1 MNIHR
6 LFLALSVALSGVCG
20 AGVSFAQQS
29 VGSESIPSAAEGQ
42 LEEITVTAERRSERL
57 QDVPIAVSV
66 LTADE
71 ARKMGNNDNLSLFTQ
86 VPSLNTSRQL
96 TGATIYL
103 RGVGTSSAP
112 GNENAVATY
121 IDDVYI
127 NGFSGTVVPFNTID
141 HVEVLNGPQGTLFG
155 RNATGGVIHIVTKDP
170 STNPSMDVRAG
181 YASYN
186 TFSGSLYGTT
196 GIGPNL
202 AVDIALNARDQRN
215 GYGHD
220 LATGQPIYLGSE
232 YGVRSKLKWT
242 PGESTAVTLALEH
255 YWDDYD
261 YSLNPNVPRGTL
273 SAGGATFAGDYNS
286 QGSNAF
292 QGGASGH
299 TRHVDGVTLTAEHQ
313 FGWATLKSVSAARRI
328 TDVTGYDQDMGPAHI
343 SDLQWPSK
351 LEQYTEELHLS
362 SPEGTTLGGHGLHWL
377 AGLYVLKM
385 SDALLP
391 LQIAGSIGAL
401 SSLGIA
407 SISDTHSYAAFFDT
421 TYDFTP
427 ATSLTLGIRETA
439 DRIKNT
445 GYTDLGF
452 PGGTHAILPAPE
464 QHANAS
470 KPTFRAVLDHKFTR
484 DLMAYGS
491 ISRGFKSGGFALF
504 AGGSAPVQPE
514 TLDAYALGLK
524 SEWLEHHLQ
533 VNLEAYHYNYKNQQ
547 VEVFIANGAAE
558 VNAAASR
565 MSGADLSVV
574 AVPSANL
581 TLRGNF
587 GYLHSRYESFPAAPV
602 YLQNPATCAPT
613 PTRLPG
619 PLTGGDLLCSIDAA
633 GLQTVRSPTFTGNVS
648 GDYVIR
654 TSGGDVDLVA
664 SYFRTSSFSWDPS
677 GQYPEPAYGLLDTSV
692 TWTAPSNKYDVQLWC
707 KNCTD
712 KYHDAFISEAALA
725 IQRAASD
732 PRTFGI
738 QFGAHF

>member
-6 LFLALSVALSGVCG
+6 LILAWSAALSAACG

-29 VGSESIPSAAEGQ
+29 GGSESAKPAADGQ

-66 LTADE
+66 LSADE
-71 ARKMGNNDNLSLFTQ
+71 AQKMGNNDSLSLFTQ

-103 RGVGTSSAP
+103 RGVGSSSAP
-112 GNENAVATY
+112 GDENAVATY

-127 NGFSGTVVPFNTID
+127 NGFSGTVVPFNAID

-170 STNPSMDVRAG
+170 STTPSLDVQGG
-181 YASYN
+181 YASYD

-196 GIGPNL
+196 GIGSDL
-202 AVDIALNARDQRN
+202 AVDIAMNARDQRN

-242 PGESTAVTLALEH
+242 PGEGTAVTLALEH
-255 YWDDYD
+255 YWNDYD
-261 YSLNPNVPRGTL
+261 YSLNPNVEPGTL
-273 SAGGATFAGDYNS
+273 SAGGATFAGYYNS
-286 QGSNAF
+286 QDINGF

-299 TRHVDGVTLTAEHQ
+299 TSHVDGVTLTAEHL
-313 FGWATLKSVSAARRI
+313 FSWATLKSISAGRRV

-351 LEQYTEELHLS
+351 LEQFTEELHLS
-362 SPEGTTLGGHGLHWL
+362 SPEGATLGGHGLHWL
-377 AGLYVLKM
+377 AGLYFLKM

-391 LQIAGSIGAL
+391 LQIGGSIGGL

-407 SISDTHSYAAFFDT
+407 SISDTHSYAGFFDT
-421 TYDFTP
+421 TYDLTS

-445 GYTDLGF
+445 GYTELGF
-452 PGGTHAILPAPE
+452 PGGTQAIVPAPD
-464 QHANAS
+464 QYANAS
-470 KPTFRAVLDHKFTR
+470 KPTYRAVLDHKFTA

-514 TLDAYALGLK
+514 TLDAYAVGLK
-524 SEWLEHHLQ
+524 SEWLERHLQ
-533 VNLEAYHYNYKNQQ
+533 INLEAYHYNYKNQQ
-547 VEVFIANGAAE
+547 VEVFVANGAAE

-565 MSGADLSVV
+565 MSGADLTLV
-574 AVPSANL
+574 AVPTTNL

-587 GYLHSRYESFPAAPV
+587 GYLHSRYVSFPAAPI

-619 PLTGGDLLCSIDAA
+619 PLTGGDLLCSMDAA
-633 GLQTVRSPTFTGNVS
+633 GLQTVRAPTFTGNVS
-648 GDYVIR
+648 GDYVIH
-654 TSGGDVDLVA
+654 TGGGNLDLVA
-664 SYFRTSSFSWDPS
+664 SYFHTSSFSWDPS
-677 GQYPEPAYGLLDTSV
+677 GQYREPAYGLLDTSL
-692 TWTAPSNKYDVQLWC
+692 TWTAPSSKYDVQLWC

-732 PRTFGI
+732 PRTLGI